1 MDAASAIASVTGI
14 VGYAGQAIDGIL
26 KLRRLFKDCAGA
38 SKSVARWLSDLNL
51 LLQTLENV
59 KDIVAKLDG
68 LPHGPTQQGSRHI
81 LPSLRIQIEDCS
93 TDVHAWVT
101 KAGRAHPDFSSG
113 TKRSFNRL
121 IEAIN
126 KEDKVEAYRMLSRH
140 QENISTKLSLIGRQA
155 PSDVIFSNGFC

>member
-14 VGYAGQAIDGIL
+14 VGFAGQAIDGIL
-26 KLRRLFKDCAGA
+26 KLRRLFKDSPGA

-59 KDIVAKLDG
+59 KDIVSKFDG

-81 LPSLRIQIEDCS
+81 LPSLRIQIDDCS

-101 KAGRAHPDFSSG
+101 KAERAHPDFSSG
-113 TKRSFNRL
+113 TKRSFKRL

-155 PSDVIFSNGFC
+155 PV